1 MGKVSR
7 LDWKDDQASKH
18 SLMGLVNLLHLIYTP
33 HFRKIKSDIYDGN
46 L

>member
-7 LDWKDDQASKH
+7 LDRKDDQASKY
-18 SLMGLVNLLHLIYTP
+18 SLMGLVMLLHLIYVP
-33 HFRKIKSDIYDGN
+33 AFRKTNPNIYDGN

>member
-7 LDWKDDQASKH
+7 LDRKNDQASKH
-18 SLMGLVNLLHLIYTP
+18 SLMGLVMLLHLIYAP
-33 HFRKIKSDIYDGN
+33 VFRKTNSNIYDGN